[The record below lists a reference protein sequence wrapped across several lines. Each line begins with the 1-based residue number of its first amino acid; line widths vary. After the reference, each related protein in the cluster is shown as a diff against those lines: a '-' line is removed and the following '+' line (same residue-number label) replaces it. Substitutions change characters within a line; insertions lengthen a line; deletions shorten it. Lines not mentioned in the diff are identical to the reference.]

1 MMRTPSSTR
10 PRIGTAAVA
19 LAGGALIAW
28 MMLSDDWDDVVNNGR
43 AGNALSV
50 AVGVTFVAFLLGMLG
65 LLIKAT
71 SRRR

>member
-1 MMRTPSSTR
+1 MKRTPSSTR

-28 MMLSDDWDDVVNNGR
+28 MMLSDDWDEILDNGR

-50 AVGVTFVAFLLGMLG
+50 AVGVAIVAFLLGMLG

-71 SRRR
+71 GQRR

>member
-1 MMRTPSSTR
+1 MKRVNP
-10 PRIGTAAVA
+10 PRFGPAATA

-28 MMLSDDWDDVVNNGR
+28 IVLSDDWDDVIDNGR

-50 AVGVTFVAFLLGMLG
+50 TVGVTIAAFLLAMLV

-71 SRRR
+71 GPRR